1 MGTRLPDLVRI
12 ATATSA
18 ALVLAACSAAPT
30 GTTQYRSEVAYEPVS
45 LDSAPALPGVIAA
58 NDALGLTM
66 LRTGGEAAGWE
77 GNTVVS
83 PFSAYVA
90 LAMLAEGARGGTAS
104 AFDAALG
111 ASGEARTDAVAALRG
126 ALLEYDGDPALAAL
140 EELPEAPL
148 LHLADRVVL
157 DDQFAPEDAYLDALA
172 RRFDAGIETVDLGD
186 PAAKQV
192 LDEWVDR
199 QTGGLVPESAI
210 EPDPNLRLVLQD
222 AMVLAARWLQPFDPG
237 LTGESPFEAP
247 GGTVDVNTMRGSSGW
262 AWTVTET
269 GDWTSVRMPYVEGF
283 VADLV
288 LPPVGIDPADA
299 DQATLT
305 RLWTEGSAA
314 PDGPLVVV
322 SLPVLDLRARMLD
335 LTPAL
340 AELGLGELFDG
351 PDLSGITTA
360 EDLHVTQAVQQ
371 ALLKLHEE
379 GTVAAAVTEI
389 GVAGSAAPT
398 EIVEVN
404 FDRPFLVRVAHA
416 DTNLTLFLA
425 AIRDPSLG

>member
-1 MGTRLPDLVRI
+1 MGIRLPELIRI
-12 ATATSA
+12 ATATGA
-18 ALVLAACSAAPT
+18 AVVLAACSAAPT
-30 GTTQYRSEVAYEPVS
+30 RTTQYRSEVAYEPVS
-45 LDSAPALPGVIAA
+45 LDSASALPGVIAA

-77 GNTVVS
+77 GNTVIS

-90 LAMLAEGARGGTAS
+90 LSMLAAGARGGTAS
-104 AFDAALG
+104 AFDSALG
-111 ASGEARTDAVAALRG
+111 APAEARADAVAALRG
-126 ALLEYDGDPALAAL
+126 ALLEYDGDPALAAQD
-140 EELPEAPL
+140 ELPETPL

-157 DDQFAPEDAYLDALA
+157 DDQLVPEDAYLDMLA

-199 QTGGLVPESAI
+199 ETGGLVPESAI
-210 EPDPNLRLVLQD
+210 EPDPDLRLVLQE

-247 GGTVDVNTMRGSSGW
+247 GGTVSVETMRGSSGW
-262 AWTVTET
+262 AWTVTEM

-288 LPPVGIDPADA
+288 LPPEGTDPSGADT
-299 DQATLT
+299 ATLA
-305 RLWTEGSAA
+305 RLWAA
-314 PDGPLVVV
+314 EPATPDGPLVVV

-340 AELGLGELFDG
+340 EELGLGELLDS

-360 EDLHVTQAVQQ
+360 EDLYVSQAVQQ